1 MIISNTAVK
10 RPVFATML
18 ITAMIIFGLI
28 SLGKLPLDRMPNID
42 MPIVTIQT
50 ILPGADPETV
60 ETEITDKIEEAVNTI
75 EGMDKLRSNSLEG
88 ISLVVCEFELEKDI
102 DVAIQDVRDKLARIK
117 TDLPDQSE
125 EPLVEKLDFGSI
137 PVITLA
143 VSGKDT
149 TNGSAAEQI
158 RYITEY
164 VDNNIKERLQTIKG
178 VGSVKIIG
186 GQEREIRIWLDAEKM
201 RGYNIPVDI
210 VKNVLAS
217 ENLEVPGGRIETL
230 EKETV
235 VKTYGKLEN
244 VEEFNDLIITYVDG
258 KPVYMRDIGYVE
270 DGMEDLRSISYM
282 DGKRAV
288 SVEIRKVSGGNVV
301 QVADDVKEVIADIEN
316 NLPDDIEMTMAID
329 NSIFVK
335 HAINDVSEQM
345 FIGGMLAVITI
356 LFFLRNFRTAFIAA
370 IVLPSTVFSTYNLMN
385 AFGFTLN
392 QLTML
397 ALTISIGM
405 LVDDAVVMIEN
416 IYHKLE
422 RGEMN
427 PKKAAM
433 DAAKEIGMAIITTS
447 ATILGV
453 FVPVAFMTGIIGRFF
468 FEFGLTVAFATM
480 ISTFIS
486 LTLTPMLCSRILRG
500 RKEGEGHN
508 IIYRTLT
515 KGFRAMDAGYK
526 AVLGFALHH
535 RFITVIA
542 AIAIFYGSLQLAA
555 LIPGEFTPPEDDG
568 RFLVGIEA
576 PLGSSIYETRNRAQ
590 EVERVIKT
598 MPGINFTYLSAGG
611 GSEGK
616 VNEASIVADIVDLE
630 ERDFSQIEMINA
642 VRAKLAGKFP
652 DLTLAVGPLEQGGG
666 SAFSSYEV
674 NYSLRGSNMQELINA
689 SNLLK
694 GKLEAHG
701 GFVDVTTTYD
711 EAKPEVGVR
720 INREKAADLGASV
733 GGIAFAINTLVAGED
748 ITTFE
753 KDGEQYDVRVRLM
766 EKDRDE
772 ADDIKKILVMTNSGQ
787 TTELSNLVS
796 VSDGFGPVQIDR
808 RDRMREI
815 SIMANLGPD
824 LTLGQAITA
833 IDQFTEEANLPSTVY
848 PMHSGMS
855 EVMQESF
862 ESMSFSLMLA
872 IVIIYMV
879 LASLF
884 ESFIHPFTIMMS
896 LPLSIAGAMGALLL
910 ADKTLNILSMI
921 GIIMLMGLVT
931 KNAILLI
938 DYTIQLRNQGKN
950 RKDAL
955 LEAAPRRLRPILM
968 TTISTIA
975 GSVPVALGIGAGAAF
990 RSSMGVAVIG
1000 GMVTSTLLTLLV
1012 VPVVYTLMDDLT
1024 RLRLPAWLTFWKK
1037 KPAKAEETN

>member
-1 MIISNTAVK
+1 MIISKTAVK
-10 RPVFATML
+10 RPVFATMF

-28 SLGKLPLDRMPNID
+28 SMGKLPLDRMPNID

-117 TDLPDQSE
+117 QDLPDQSE
-125 EPLVEKLDFGSI
+125 EPLVEKLDFGAI

-143 VSGKDT
+143 ISGKEV
-149 TNGSAAEQI
+149 NGGANAEQI

-186 GQEREIRIWLDAEKM
+186 GQNREIRIWLDAEKM
-201 RGYNIPVDI
+201 RGYNIPIDL
-210 VKNVLAS
+210 VKKVLSMENV
-217 ENLEVPGGRIETL
+217 EVPGGRIETL

-235 VKTYGKLEN
+235 VKTYGKLEE
-244 VEEFNDLIITYVDG
+244 VAKFNDLIITYVDG
-258 KPVYMRDIGYVE
+258 RPVYLRDIGHVE
-270 DGMEDLRSISYM
+270 DGMEDLRSISYLN
-282 DGKRAV
+282 GKRAV
-288 SVEIRKVSGGNVV
+288 SVEVRKVSGGNVV
-301 QVADDVKEVIADIEN
+301 QVADDIKVVLEEIKT

-329 NSIFVK
+329 NSTFVK
-335 HAINDVSEQM
+335 NAINDVSEQM
-345 FIGGMLAVITI
+345 IMGGMLAVITI
-356 LFFLRNFRTAFIAA
+356 LFFLRNFRTALIAA
-370 IVLPSTVFSTYNLMN
+370 IVLPSTVFSTYTFMN

-422 RGEMN
+422 GGEMN
-427 PKKAAM
+427 PFKAAI
-433 DAAKEIGMAIITTS
+433 DASKEIGMAIITTS

-453 FVPVAFMTGIIGRFF
+453 FVPVAFMTGLIGRFF

-486 LTLTPMLCSRILRG
+486 LTLTPMLCSRILKG
-500 RKEGEGHN
+500 RKPGTKHN
-508 IIYRTLT
+508 ALYNFLT
-515 KGFRAMDAGYK
+515 KGLRGLDAGYRV
-526 AVLGFALHH
+526 VLAFALRH
-535 RFITVIA
+535 RVITVLS
-542 AIAIFYGSLQLAA
+542 AIAIFYGSMQLAA
-555 LIPGEFTPPEDDG
+555 LIPGEFTPAEDDG

-576 PLGSSIYETRNRAQ
+576 PVGSSIYETRNRAF
-590 EVERVIKT
+590 EVEKIIRT
-598 MPGINFTYLSAGG
+598 LPGINFTYLSAGG

-616 VNEASIVADIVDLE
+616 VNTGSIVADIVDLE
-630 ERDFSQIEMINA
+630 KRNFSQVEMINA
-642 VRAKLAGKFP
+642 VREKLAGKFP

-666 SAFSSYEV
+666 GAFSNYEV
-674 NYSLRGSNMQELINA
+674 NYSLRGTNLEELIAATN
-689 SNLLK
+689 
-694 GKLEAHG
+694 KLEAKIKAHG

-720 INREKAADLGASV
+720 INREKAADLGVSV
-733 GGIAFAINTLVAGED
+733 GNIAFAINTLVAGED

-772 ADDIKKILVMTNSGQ
+772 SEDIKKILVMTSSGQ
-787 TTELSNLVS
+787 TTELANLIS
-796 VSDGFGPVQIDR
+796 VGDGFGPVQIDR

-815 SIMANLGPD
+815 SIMANLAPT
-824 LTLGQAITA
+824 LTLGQAITE
-833 IDQFTEEANLPSTVY
+833 IDKFTAEADLPSTIY

-862 ESMSFSLMLA
+862 ESMSFSLLLA
-872 IVIIYMV
+872 IIIIYMV

-910 ADKTLNILSMI
+910 AGKTLNILSMI

-938 DYTIQLRNQGKN
+938 DYTIQLRAQGKK
-950 RKDAL
+950 RLEAL
-955 LEAAPRRLRPILM
+955 LEAGPRRLRPILM
-968 TTISTIA
+968 TSISTIA
-975 GSVPVALGIGAGAAF
+975 GSIPVALGLGAGAAF

-1012 VPVVYTLMDDLT
+1012 VPVVYTLMDDIT
-1024 RLRLPAWLTFWKK
+1024 RFKLPDWVTFWKK
-1037 KPAKAEETN
+1037 KPAEAEETN